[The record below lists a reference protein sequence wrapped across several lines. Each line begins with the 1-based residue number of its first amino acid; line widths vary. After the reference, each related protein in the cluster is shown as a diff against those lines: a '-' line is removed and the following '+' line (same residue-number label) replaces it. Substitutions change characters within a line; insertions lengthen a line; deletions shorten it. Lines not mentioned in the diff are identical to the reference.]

1 MKGSWVSQSPTSGM
15 ALKARGSVER
25 EDRGSGASRSF
36 LTKLGR
42 VLEQMMRGRSAK
54 GSNGQA
60 GG

>member
-1 MKGSWVSQSPTSGM
+1 MSQSPTSGM